1 MKKHFLIPVLFLLFS
16 ACNERDKATIFNSS
30 DHEKPQILNKGELIR
45 FSSTP
50 KMFELFPIEQN
61 SLNGDIEAPAQ
72 VAATVLKP
80 DNENSETIIL
90 FYDPDLT
97 NLYTTMLQSIAH
109 YARDKEFYERVQDM
123 YANSAATGKDLTEAK
138 TGMIESATELAE
150 KEARLKM
157 YGFDPNELRKAKP
170 GTVWMISNVSE
181 SALSAIKTGKDCK
194 VEFISYPGELFI
206 GRVSAIGEVLD
217 NSTQTIKVRVT
228 ISNKDNKFKSGMFAK
243 ISFGLSESDILAVP
257 QSCLITAEGETFVFK
272 KMGNDL
278 YRIKVIIG
286 KQIGGQVIIKEGVTV
301 GDTIVS
307 KGTMLLKGLSFGY

>member
-1 MKKHFLIPVLFLLFS
+1 MQKYFLIPVLLFLLS
-16 ACNERDKATIFNSS
+16 ACTEKKKTIQAIS
-30 DHEKPQILNKGELIR
+30 DHEKPEILNKGELIK
-45 FSSTP
+45 FKTTP
-50 KMFELFPIEQN
+50 GMFELFPIAEN
-61 SLNGDIEAPAQ
+61 SLDGNIEAPAQ

-80 DNENSETIIL
+80 DNINSEIIIL
-90 FYDPDLT
+90 FDDPDLT
-97 NLYTTMLQSIAH
+97 DLYTTMLQSIAH

-123 YANSAATGKDLTEAK
+123 YANSAATGKDLTEAR

-157 YGFDPNELRKAKP
+157 YGFDPSELRKARP
-170 GTVWMISNVSE
+170 GSVWLISNVSE

-194 VEFISYPGELFI
+194 VEFISYPGEVFT

-228 ISNKDNKFKSGMFAK
+228 INNKEGKFKSGMFAK
-243 ISFGLSESDILAVP
+243 ISFGLSESNILAVP
-257 QSCLITAEGETFVFK
+257 QSSLITAEGETFVFK
-272 KMGNDL
+272 KKGNDF
-278 YRIKVIIG
+278 YRTYVTIG
-286 KQIGGQVIIKEGVTV
+286 KQINDQVIIKEGIAV